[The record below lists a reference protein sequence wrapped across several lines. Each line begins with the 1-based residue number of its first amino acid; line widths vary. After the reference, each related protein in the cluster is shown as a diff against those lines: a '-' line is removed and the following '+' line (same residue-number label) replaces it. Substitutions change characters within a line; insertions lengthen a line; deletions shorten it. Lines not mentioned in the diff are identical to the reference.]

1 MYEMKRYKDGRY
13 EIYELI
19 DTVSKAWVKAAPER
33 GGIIIGYG
41 VENKELLYLN
51 DETFQ
56 DEKANVRGGIPI
68 LFPIAGQL
76 ENGQY
81 EWEGISYTMKNHGFA
96 RNMPWEVIDA
106 GASNDGAFLTIR
118 LESNEETKKS
128 YPFDFEVVYTY
139 HLQDGKLSIE
149 QTYSNESDVEMPL
162 YPGFHPYFKTA
173 EKNLAYRT
181 DAKSFLDYN
190 DGQVKSLQDGLSLNG
205 KKESLALLDAEAK
218 DIEFPLPEVSRSV
231 LMEYGDEFRYVV
243 LWTEAGKEFV
253 CVEPW
258 FALTGEFNRKKELT
272 FIEPKGTLKTFLSMS
287 VK

>member
-1 MYEMKRYKDGRY
+1 MYEIKRYKDGHY
-13 EIYELI
+13 DIYELI
-19 DTVSKAWVKAAPER
+19 DPSSKAWVKAAPER

-41 VENKELLYLN
+41 VENTELLYLN
-51 DETFQ
+51 NETFQ
-56 DEKANVRGGIPI
+56 DEQANVRGGIPV

-81 EWEGISYTMKNHGFA
+81 EWEGTSYTMKNHGFA
-96 RNMPWEVIDA
+96 RNMPWEVVES
-106 GASNDGAFLTIR
+106 GASDDEAFLTIR
-118 LESNEETKKS
+118 LKSNEETKKS

-139 HLQDGKLSIE
+139 RLQNGMLSIE
-149 QTYSNESDVEMPL
+149 QEYRNESDVEMPV

-173 EKNLAYRT
+173 EKNLAYCT

-190 DGQVKSLQDGLSLNG
+190 DGQVKPIEDGLNLNG
-205 KKESLALLDAEAK
+205 KKESLALLDAAEK
-218 DIEFPLPEVSRSV
+218 RIEFPIPEFSKSV
-231 LMEYGDEFRYVV
+231 LMEYGEEFRYVV

-258 FALTGEFNRKKELT
+258 FALTGEFNRKEELAFIKPKES
-272 FIEPKGTLKTFLSMS
+272 LKTSLSIS